1 MKRIES
7 TKQFQKRLKQ
17 RYGHQPKTIERLAR
31 HLELFRQGIRKKPV
45 NDHPLTGKLKGLR
58 AFSVG
63 GDVRVVYQ
71 EAEDHYLLLDIGP
84 HNQVY

>member
-1 MKRIES
+1 MKKLEY

-17 RYGHQPKTIERLAR
+17 RYGHQPKVVLRLR
-31 HLELFRQGIRKKPV
+31 QHLELFAAGVGKGPI
-45 NDHPLTGKLKGLR
+45 NDHPLTGRLTGLR

-63 GDVRVVYQ
+63 GDIRVIYQ
-71 EAEDHYLLLDIGP
+71 ETEDSYLLLDIGS

>member
-17 RYGHQPKTIERLAR
+17 RYGHQAKTIERLAR
-31 HLELFRQGIRKKPV
+31 HLELFRQGIRKEPI
-45 NDHPLTGKLKGLR
+45 NDHPLTGKLNGLR

-71 EAEDHYLLLDIGP
+71 ETEDHYLLLDIGS

>member
-1 MKRIES
+1 MKKIEY
-7 TKQFQKRLKQ
+7 TKQFEKRLKR
-17 RYGHQPKTIERLAR
+17 RYGHQPKTIEQFRQ
-31 HLELFRQGIRKKPV
+31 HLELFSQGVRKEPI

-71 EAEDHYLLLDIGP
+71 ETADHYLLLDIGT
-84 HNQVY
+84 HSQVY

>member
-1 MKRIES
+1 MKKLEY

-17 RYGHQPKTIERLAR
+17 RYSHQPHVIERLK
-31 HLELFRQGIRKKPV
+31 HHMELFNKGIRKEPI
-45 NDHPLTGKLKGLR
+45 NDHPLTGRLKGLR
-58 AFSVG
+58 AFSIG

-71 EAEDHYLLLDIGP
+71 ETEDHYLLLDIGS

>member
-31 HLELFRQGIRKKPV
+31 HLELFRQGIRKEPI

-71 EAEDHYLLLDIGP
+71 EAEDHYLLLDIGS